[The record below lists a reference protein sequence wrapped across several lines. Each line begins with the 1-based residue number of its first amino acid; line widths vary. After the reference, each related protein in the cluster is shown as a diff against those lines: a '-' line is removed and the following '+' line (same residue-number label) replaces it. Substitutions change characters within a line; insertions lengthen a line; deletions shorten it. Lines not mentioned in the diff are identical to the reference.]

1 MIQKN
6 RGNRRMMAE
15 GKSKRKANIVKDIY
29 GEKIHG
35 SIHRF
40 SKNKIHCSCPICSA
54 KTNGSLNRSRGA
66 VSEHSSH
73 YSRLAVTNN
82 RYGRKNYKPSD
93 RRKVDDMI
101 YQEEMF
107 SFA

>member
-1 MIQKN
+1 MIHKN
-6 RGNRRMMAE
+6 RGNRRLVAE
-15 GKSKRKANIVKDIY
+15 TKAERKADIVKNIY

-40 SKNKIHCSCPICSA
+40 SKNKIHCSCPSCSA
-54 KTNGSLNRSRGA
+54 KTNGAINKSRGA

-73 YSRLAVTNN
+73 YSRLSVTNN

-101 YQEEMF
+101 YQETMF